1 MQQRLNISS
10 GAPWEETIGYCRAV
24 RIGDVVEVAGT
35 CAVTEVGAT
44 VGVGNPYEQT
54 QYILQ
59 KIERALVA
67 AGATLQDV
75 VRTRVYVTDMSRW
88 QEVGKAHGEF
98 FRHVK
103 PASTFVEV
111 SALIGEDLLVEIE
124 ATAILGG

>member
-1 MQQRLNISS
+1 MQKRLSISS

-24 RIGDVVEVAGT
+24 RVGGVIEVAGT
-35 CAVTEVGAT
+35 CAVNEAGAT
-44 VGVGNPYEQT
+44 VGTESPYEQT
-54 QYILQ
+54 KYILQ

-98 FRHVK
+98 FRHIK

-111 SALIGEDLLVEIE
+111 SALIGADLLVEVE